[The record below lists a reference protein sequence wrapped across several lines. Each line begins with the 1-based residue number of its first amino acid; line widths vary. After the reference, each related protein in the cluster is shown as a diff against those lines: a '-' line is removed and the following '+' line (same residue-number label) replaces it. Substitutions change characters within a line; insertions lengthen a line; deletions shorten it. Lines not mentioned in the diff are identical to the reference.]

1 MKKIFP
7 VLFVALLLLSA
18 CEISKPHLPT
28 WDVELTVPLINERYF
43 VSDLADSVN
52 LFVGENNVL
61 TLIGT
66 GETESQEFGDVIF
79 NPEAILDPIPLLSGI
94 VGNVTIPFIDPTNT
108 VELIYGLVDNGTLSY
123 YYDLDD
129 PANTQ
134 VSLSFPDIRTSSGN
148 PLTISGSSYPYW
160 QDIDLA
166 GCTIGIEHSGQVL
179 NALSVVITIQ

>member
-1 MKKIFP
+1 MKKIA
-7 VLFVALLLLSA
+7 LMLIAALLLLSA

-66 GETESQEFGDVIF
+66 GETESQEFGDVSF

-108 VELIYGLVDNGTLSY
+108 VD
-123 YYDLDD
+123 
-129 PANTQ
+129 
-134 VSLSFPDIRTSSGN
+134 
-148 PLTISGSSYPYW
+148 
-160 QDIDLA
+160 
-166 GCTIGIEHSGQVL
+166 
-179 NALSVVITIQ
+179 